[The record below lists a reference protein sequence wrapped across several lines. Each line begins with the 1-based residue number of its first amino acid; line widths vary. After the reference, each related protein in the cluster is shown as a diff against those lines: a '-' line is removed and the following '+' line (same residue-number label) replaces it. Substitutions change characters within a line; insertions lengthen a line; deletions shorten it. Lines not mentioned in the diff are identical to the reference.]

1 MSQQVDLTRIYYPNE
16 PVTKPVVEREA
27 FADDD
32 ETKALAKNPKFL
44 SMISS
49 SRLSIKEKG
58 GIPLDEIKRELGLD
72 DNL

>member
-1 MSQQVDLTRIYYPNE
+1 MHP

-49 SRLSIKEKG
+49 SRLSVREKC
-58 GIPLDEIKRELGLD
+58 GIPLNEIKRELGLD
-72 DNL
+72 EHL